1 MQPDIWKLQN
11 NIINVVEVC
20 GVRGGPRLVGAKFLQ
35 HATGICVVKIAWM
48 IFTGAF

>member
-1 MQPDIWKLQN
+1 MQADVGKLHN

-35 HATGICVVKIAWM
+35 HATGICVEMLAWM
-48 IFTGAF
+48 ILL